1 MTSGPLSFQV
11 PPTFLSDV
19 QLIFATSLFIKAEF
33 SSLPG

>member
-19 QLIFATSLFIKAEF
+19 RLIFVTSLFIKAEF